1 MFYSHLTQKEQLR
14 HYFLKHAI
22 FYRHVQNKNSATM
35 HKKINNSNRFDIHR
49 LLSSLQ
55 EVVHTSQKQ
64 QFFLKEYHLYLSQKS
79 TLKILTKFEHDVK
92 NCYVRTFF
100 DNLSDFSGKYNIN
113 ICHIGRKNLNLAYFY
128 KICHTFP

>member
-1 MFYSHLTQKEQLR
+1 MIEDFTPPPPHRKKHDQDFKYMPTFHKKLTQKEQLR

-55 EVVHTSQKQ
+55 EVVHTSQ
-64 QFFLKEYHLYLSQKS
+64 
-79 TLKILTKFEHDVK
+79 
-92 NCYVRTFF
+92 
-100 DNLSDFSGKYNIN
+100 
-113 ICHIGRKNLNLAYFY
+113 
-128 KICHTFP
+128 